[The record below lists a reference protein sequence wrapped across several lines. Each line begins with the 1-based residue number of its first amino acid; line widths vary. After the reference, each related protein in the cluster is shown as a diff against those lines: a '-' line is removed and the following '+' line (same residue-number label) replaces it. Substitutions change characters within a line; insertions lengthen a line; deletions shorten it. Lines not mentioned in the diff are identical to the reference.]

1 TRRQWN
7 EAIPEQEQEC
17 ILPGHRVICKD
28 EMTESVDAEAFQS
41 RLWGMFEYTFGQ
53 QLSLPQIDRIRW
65 QLFPEIRINPPQHDL
80 FSGQGEPGTDGSP
93 GKVNPEHQSGTIPEI
108 VRVMDIQQ
116 EQMAKSMGDGHRVI
130 HGVAGSGKTL
140 ILGY

>member
-1 TRRQWN
+1 
-7 EAIPEQEQEC
+7 
-17 ILPGHRVICKD
+17 RVICKD
-28 EMTESVDAEAFQS
+28 EMTDNVDAEAFQS
-41 RLWGMFEYTFGQ
+41 RLWGMFEYNFGQ

-65 QLFPEIRINPPQHDL
+65 QLFPEVRIPVPQQDL
-80 FSGQGEPGTDGSP
+80 FAGPGEKSP
-93 GKVNPEHQSGTIPEI
+93 GVDNTAGLHHVHPTTTIPDI

-140 ILGY
+140 ILGYRCLHLA